1 MYNKRIKMNKNM
13 SQWMTIACSRC
24 LITMIA

>member
-13 SQWMTIACSRC
+13 SQWMTIVCSR
-24 LITMIA
+24 